1 MPTRWADGDTRPEQL
16 ARLARVLLGNTDIF
30 RASDG
35 SVIWFRIIGTR
46 VEGDHVVM
54 TLERIPRI
62 GKGWVDW
69 QRERGETASDESD
82 L

>member
-62 GKGWVDW
+62 GKGYADW
-69 QRERGETASDESD
+69 LRECGETDD
-82 L
+82 TKDD